1 MKNILG
7 QDGLVYRVL
16 TKTVDLIILNI
27 LFCVSCIP
35 IFTIG
40 TACTALYSVT
50 LKMCKN
56 EESYNV
62 RSYVQYFKQNFKK
75 ATVVWGL
82 CALVLL
88 LFYMDFS
95 ILASMKSE
103 MGVVLTTAVLAAGL
117 FVAMVLSYVFPLMA
131 KFENTLPNIFKN
143 ALIISMTRILYT
155 IPVTAV
161 NLLFVFA
168 MFAGGTPTVY
178 GVPVYVIIGFALTA
192 YVNSFLLGKVFE
204 RYV

>member
-1 MKNILG
+1 M
-7 QDGLVYRVL
+7 
-16 TKTVDLIILNI
+16 
-27 LFCVSCIP
+27 
-35 IFTIG
+35 
-40 TACTALYSVT
+40 
-50 LKMCKN
+50 
-56 EESYNV
+56 
-62 RSYVQYFKQNFKK
+62 
-75 ATVVWGL
+75 
-82 CALVLL
+82 
-88 LFYMDFS
+88 
-95 ILASMKSE
+95 
-103 MGVVLTTAVLAAGL
+103 
-117 FVAMVLSYVFPLMA
+117 AMVLSYVFPLMA